1 MNQSIFHP
9 INQKSENDILKFQV
23 FIFLLCL
30 HLVVSILS
38 FTVLND
44 SFSLLYYMKYIS
56 IFFATIFF
64 IFTINS
70 SEPMFLVR
78 YLLFFMIISIVMLL
92 NTFNIYNFN
101 LFDTVFYTVVAMF
114 LVLNIVYVFKV
125 LDYNTFKQVIFSIFW
140 TLFVFMFLPNIYLLV
155 IGEGFYTI
163 GDRVR
168 FTGNFYNP
176 NELARFSS
184 IGFILSLKFLFE
196 NERRKFFI
204 IYLVSSIGFIQIVFA
219 TDSRAALFLCLLG
232 GGGLVYSHFANK
244 LNGAWKNVIKI
255 IFLGQIIYVVYKIFE
270 IVDIS
275 QIFNYEY
282 IDYISSGRLSIWM
295 SILFDE
301 KNISQY
307 LFGNGVE
314 REGLANDL
322 VTTNGYIEVFNVFGL
337 VGLLAWGI
345 IITIFLLKKIS
356 IYKNISGAKKK
367 QVMNSII
374 IVLSMLVY
382 YVFESGIVSLGN
394 IVSLYFWIE
403 LTQRYDK

>member
-70 SEPMFLVR
+70 SETMFLVR

-140 TLFVFMFLPNIYLLV
+140 TLFVFMLLPNIYLLV